1 MIILNTIKAAEN
13 PAEAITINIQPDE
26 LPGCFESEV
35 ASLSHQ
41 LGLIADE
48 ISSGKFIAPFNEL
61 TVSYGHGE
69 WRLWAD
75 NEPIDLESLFMI

>member
-1 MIILNTIKAAEN
+1 MFTLNAIKAAEN
-13 PAEAITINIQPDE
+13 PTEAINFNIQLSE
-26 LPGCFESEV
+26 LPGCFASEV

-41 LGLIADE
+41 LGIIADE
-48 ISSGKFIAPFNEL
+48 ISSGKLVPPFNEL